1 MTRSILRT
9 PDGTPVVIGDRIGRG
24 GEGTVYTVANADRLA
39 LKLYHQLGAVRESHL
54 KALIKAT
61 RFGASPAVA
70 WPKQRVLDQS
80 KATVGFLMDAYCD
93 AKPIHELYT
102 PLSRRNCFPAA
113 NAAFLKRTALN
124 LSRVVARLHD
134 DGFVIG
140 DLNHSSVLVFP
151 NATVRLVDADSFP
164 VAPNFICRVGTPEYM
179 SAGLQGADLNL
190 VSRSPHHDMFALS
203 VLIYQLLFDGR
214 HPFAGYGG
222 RPKATLADNIIK
234 VKRYQLTDQQKMFL
248 QIRLG
253 ATQARLAIDLFQAS
267 FSHTR
272 LQIEQAHAWVA
283 ALSAS

>member
-1 MTRSILRT
+1 MTLSVLRT

-24 GEGTVYTVANADRLA
+24 GEGTVYTVANAERLA
-39 LKLYHQLGAVRESHL
+39 LKLYHEPAAVREGHL

-70 WPKQRVLDQS
+70 WPRRRVLDQS

-140 DLNHSSVLVFP
+140 DLNHSSVLILP

-164 VAPNFICRVGTPEYM
+164 LAPNFICRVGTPEYM
-179 SAGLQGADLNL
+179 SADLQGADLN
-190 VSRSPHHDMFALS
+190 VVPRSPRHDMFALS

-222 RPKATLADNIIK
+222 RPKATLADNIVR
-234 VKRYQLTDQQKMFL
+234 VKRYQLTDQQTTAL

-253 ATQARLAIDLFQAS
+253 ETQAPLAANLFQTS
-267 FSHTR
+267 FSQTR
-272 LQIEQAHAWVA
+272 GQIEPAKAWVA
-283 ALSAS
+283 TLSAS